1 MKAANYFYLNIQI
14 RCRHF
19 LKKDFREQKASFSRK
34 VLSHNSTGWWAY
46 GGDEGDGGGNT
57 PD

>member
-1 MKAANYFYLNIQI
+1 MQAF
-14 RCRHF
+14 F
-19 LKKDFREQKASFSRK
+19 KKDFREQKASFSRK